1 MNQATASRTALGVA
15 LMRAIHAR
23 ADPLPLL
30 DDPWGDRLVPQ
41 TAKDEIVELART
53 VLERKGIVSGTLPDA
68 QTMDL
73 FLRGSPAY
81 ATVVTRSRYAEDVLH
96 RAIGNGATQY
106 VLVGAGFDS
115 FALRRTPAHGDVNVF
130 EIDFPATQQLKL
142 ARLAECG
149 IPRPKKISYLPA
161 DFSRADLTE
170 VLSRTDYRK
179 SERSVFSW
187 LGVAMYLGDETN
199 RLALT
204 DIAKCACSGSD
215 LVFTY
220 LDRRVFE
227 DDNAAGA
234 ARFREQQAVVTALG
248 EPFLSGFRPE
258 SLRDEL
264 RDVGFDLIE
273 DLSDEQ
279 VLKRYDPTGKN
290 GLQPLPFSRIAHAR
304 VI

>member
-15 LMRAIHAR
+15 LMRAIHTR
-23 ADPLPLL
+23 ADPSPLL
-30 DDPWGDRLVPQ
+30 DDAWGDCLVPQ
-41 TAKDEIVELART
+41 SAKDEILDRALAA
-53 VLERKGIVSGTLPDA
+53 LERQGIVSGTLSHEK
-68 QTMDL
+68 MLDL

-81 ATVVTRSRYAEDVLH
+81 ATVVTRSRYAEDVLL
-96 RAIGNGATQY
+96 RAIENGATQY

-115 FALRRTPAHGDVNVF
+115 FALRRTPAYRDVNLF
-130 EIDFPATQQLKL
+130 EIDLPATQQLKL
-142 ARLAECG
+142 SRFSECG
-149 IPRPKKISYLPA
+149 IPLPEKVSYAPA
-161 DFSRADLTE
+161 DFSRANLTE
-170 VLSRTDYRK
+170 VLSCTDYKK
-179 SERSVFSW
+179 SERSVLSW
-187 LGVAMYLGDETN
+187 LGVAMYLRDETN

-204 DIAKCACSGSD
+204 DIANCACSGSE

-227 DDNAAGA
+227 DDNTAGA

-264 RDVGFDLIE
+264 RDLGFDLTE

>member
-1 MNQATASRTALGVA
+1 MNQTTASRTALGVA
-15 LMRAIHAR
+15 LMRAIHTR
-23 ADPLPLL
+23 ADPCPLL
-30 DDPWGDRLVPQ
+30 DDEWGDRLVPQ
-41 TAKDEIVELART
+41 SVKDEILDRALAARQQ
-53 VLERKGIVSGTLPDA
+53 GIVGAPPQGETL
-68 QTMDL
+68 DL
-73 FLRGSPAY
+73 FLRGNPAY
-81 ATVVTRSRYAEDVLH
+81 ATVVTRARYSEDVLL

-106 VLVGAGFDS
+106 LLVGAGFDS
-115 FALRRTPAHGDVNVF
+115 FALRRTPAHGDVSVF
-130 EIDFPATQQLKL
+130 EIDLPATQQLKL
-142 ARLAECG
+142 ARFSECG
-149 IPRPKKISYLPA
+149 ITLPAKVSYLPA
-161 DFSRADLTE
+161 DFSRANLAE
-170 VLSRTDYRK
+170 VLSRTGYKR

-187 LGVAMYLGDETN
+187 LGVAMYLRDETN

-204 DIAKCACSGSD
+204 DIANCACSGSE

-264 RDVGFDLIE
+264 RDLGFELIE

-279 VLKRYDPTGKN
+279 VVRRYDPMGKN
-290 GLQPLPFSRIAHAR
+290 GLQPLPFSRIAHAK